1 MLIAIACVDK
11 DGRIYADGTVPFRIQ
26 KDIDRFSYLTSGGI
40 LIYEESV
47 LRNFLGERPMQGRDN
62 IIISSH
68 SIADATAV
76 FPTVE
81 EAYGVYQ

>member
-47 LRNFLGERPMQGRDN
+47 LCNFPGERTYARTGQYHHLQPSDC
-62 IIISSH
+62 
-68 SIADATAV
+68 
-76 FPTVE
+76 
-81 EAYGVYQ
+81 